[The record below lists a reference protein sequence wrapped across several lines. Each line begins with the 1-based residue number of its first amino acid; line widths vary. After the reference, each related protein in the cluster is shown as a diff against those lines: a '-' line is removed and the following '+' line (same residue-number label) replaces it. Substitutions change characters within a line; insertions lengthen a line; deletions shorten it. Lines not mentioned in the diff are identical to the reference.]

1 LRSFDAS
8 EPWKQATGAHHD
20 GQEATKRTGDSRRV
34 TDHSRVD
41 LDGRALVA
49 GHDVGVLRLID
60 KFAVHTDWWAGLIC
74 ALIGFALAVQGER
87 KARLK
92 KN

>member
-1 LRSFDAS
+1 MTPLPA
-8 EPWKQATGAHHD
+8 
-20 GQEATKRTGDSRRV
+20 
-34 TDHSRVD
+34 
-41 LDGRALVA
+41 VA

-60 KFAVHTDWWAGLIC
+60 KFVVHTDWWAGLIC

>member
-1 LRSFDAS
+1 METSD
-8 EPWKQATGAHHD
+8 GAHHD
-20 GQEATKRTGDSRRV
+20 GQEATKRTGDRRRA

-60 KFAVHTDWWAGLIC
+60 KFVVHTDWWAG
-74 ALIGFALAVQGER
+74 LIGFALAVQGER
-87 KARLK
+87 KARRK